1 MFNASLRLVEN
12 ILCTVN
18 SESMPSGGPT
28 TGQGTISPHTLLRY
42 WVEQTFLDLVKLYE
56 LQEAPITVQ

>member
-1 MFNASLRLVEN
+1 MFNASSILIEN
-12 ILCTVN
+12 ILCTV
-18 SESMPSGGPT
+18 PSGSPT
-28 TGQGTISPHTLLRY
+28 TGQGTISPQTLLCY